1 MPTAAAAAAGVGG
14 AGGGSGRGGP
24 HHSSTALSPSSDGG
38 GGSDEGAEQSVFN
51 LATLILNVF
60 PCPPLGTLAGV
71 LVVAFLGAVI
81 ISIMVYYRCHRR
93 FKRLK
98 TELAHVHYIPD
109 PSSAAAA
116 AGNQGARYMF
126 LMTQLDLVVKPSKH

>member
-1 MPTAAAAAAGVGG
+1 MPTAAAAAAAAGVGG
-14 AGGGSGRGGP
+14 GAGNGRVV
-24 HHSSTALSPSSDGG
+24 TALSPSSSDNGG
-38 GGSDEGAEQSVFN
+38 TDD
-51 LATLILNVF
+51 
-60 PCPPLGTLAGV
+60 GTLAGV

-109 PSSAAAA
+109 PAAAA
-116 AGNQGARYMF
+116 AAAAANQGNGPLPEQDA
-126 LMTQLDLVVKPSKH
+126 V